1 MTIITYNK
9 EGVVTEHPDD
19 KWARARVA
27 FTCKLPMNRR
37 GRFWPKVCGLPHLQN
52 CSSRWT
58 PPAGTRCGPPA
69 KSSFD
74 GCIDLYPSSP
84 FFIEAVPLGVAKDG
98 SLAALL
104 EHMGLGRENLMACGD
119 GLNDRSMIEYAG
131 VGVAMQNAEE
141 PVKAVADYV
150 TAADNDHD
158 GVAEAVEKFILK

>member
-1 MTIITYNK
+1 M
-9 EGVVTEHPDD
+9 
-19 KWARARVA
+19 WAA
-27 FTCKLPMNRR
+27 
-37 GRFWPKVCGLPHLQN
+37 GRKQ
-52 CSSRWT
+52 
-58 PPAGTRCGPPA
+58 
-69 KSSFD
+69 FD
-74 GCIDLYPSSP
+74 GRIDLYPSSP

>member
-19 KWARARVA
+19 KWALREC
-27 FTCKLPMNRR
+27 FTCKLPMTGVDDLAKYVDYPICKMLITLDPARR
-37 GRFWPKVCGLPHLQN
+37 DEVWA
-52 CSSRWT
+52 
-58 PPAGTRCGPPA
+58 AG
-69 KSSFD
+69 KKQFD
-74 GCIDLYPSSP
+74 GRIDLYPSSP

>member
-1 MTIITYNK
+1 M
-9 EGVVTEHPDD
+9 VVHPFSDREAIRIAAEIER
-19 KWARARVA
+19 K
-27 FTCKLPMNRR
+27 
-37 GRFWPKVCGLPHLQN
+37 GERFY
-52 CSSRWT
+52 RM
-58 PPAGTRCGPPA
+58 A
-69 KSSFD
+69 
-74 GCIDLYPSSP
+74 
-84 FFIEAVPLGVAKDG
+84 LGVAKDG

-158 GVAEAVEKFILK
+158 GVAEAVEKFIL